1 MATNSCCAKCGNEGG
16 ASLKICKACTSVK
29 YCNAMCQKNHW
40 SKHKKVCKQRA
51 AELRDEA
58 LFKDP
63 PPKEDCEICF
73 LPMPTKLITCM
84 SLPPATILSVPIYD
98 FAMDNAGLADK
109 DIQFYYPCCGKNIC
123 KGCWYSKGKSGN
135 NDKFKCPFCN
145 SKGSKTDE
153 EQFEKLTKRV
163 EANDPDSMHVLAHYY
178 YHGLGGM
185 QQNCEKALEL
195 LTRSADLGCSKAH
208 NNMGLH
214 YYDGGDMKKAKFHYE
229 AAAMAGHVLAR
240 NNVGIIEAKSGNME
254 RAVKNWRIAAA
265 GGEFYAMHSLQMM
278 FEDGLVNRETIDS
291 TLTAY
296 NNSCSEMRSEARDS
310 FIRSQSNT
318 N

>member
-1 MATNSCCAKCGNEGG
+1 MASCCAECNEEGG

-63 PPKEDCEICF
+63 PPKEECEICF

-98 FAMDNAGLADK
+98 FAIDNAGLADK

-135 NDKFKCPFCN
+135 NDKFKCPF
-145 SKGSKTDE
+145 
-153 EQFEKLTKRV
+153 
-163 EANDPDSMHVLAHYY
+163 
-178 YHGLGGM
+178 
-185 QQNCEKALEL
+185 
-195 LTRSADLGCSKAH
+195 
-208 NNMGLH
+208 
-214 YYDGGDMKKAKFHYE
+214 
-229 AAAMAGHVLAR
+229 
-240 NNVGIIEAKSGNME
+240 
-254 RAVKNWRIAAA
+254 
-265 GGEFYAMHSLQMM
+265 
-278 FEDGLVNRETIDS
+278 
-291 TLTAY
+291 
-296 NNSCSEMRSEARDS
+296 
-310 FIRSQSNT
+310 
-318 N
+318 